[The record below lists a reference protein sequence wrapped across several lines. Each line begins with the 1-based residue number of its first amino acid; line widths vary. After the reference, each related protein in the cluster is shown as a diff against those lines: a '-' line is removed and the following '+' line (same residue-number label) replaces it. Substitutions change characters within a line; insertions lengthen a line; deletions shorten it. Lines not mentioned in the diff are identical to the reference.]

1 MTKNEVQAD
10 IRKILLELLG
20 DTDFKVQTES
30 GTETGWTFGK
40 THVAF
45 TEVSGKFE
53 IRLNRESWCGTIE
66 RYDHEVARH
75 ELAKLIWKRPLGF
88 LESKLGTLNLEML
101 VKTGEV
107 KKIRM
112 EYNAENDTLGISC
125 LEKDGKISVYKL

>member
-1 MTKNEVQAD
+1 MTKIEVQKS

-20 DTDFKVQTES
+20 DADFKTQTES

-40 THVAF
+40 THVTF

-53 IRLNRESWCGTIE
+53 VRINRESWCGTIE
-66 RYDHEVARH
+66 KYNPEIARY
-75 ELAKLIWKRPLGF
+75 ELSKLIWKRPLGF

-107 KKIRM
+107 RKIRM
-112 EYNAENDTLGISC
+112 EYDAETNNLGISC
-125 LEKDGKISVYKL
+125 LEKDGKIKVYQL

>member
-1 MTKNEVQAD
+1 MTKNEVQSS

-40 THVAF
+40 THVTF

-53 IRLNRESWCGTIE
+53 IRINRESWCGSLE
-66 RYDHEVARH
+66 KYDPEVARY
-75 ELAKLIWKRPLGF
+75 ELTKLIWKRPLGF
-88 LESKLGTLNLEML
+88 LESKLGSLNLEMM
-101 VKTGEV
+101 VKTGLV

-112 EYNAENDTLGISC
+112 EYDTDTDTLGLSC
-125 LEKDGKISVYKL
+125 LEKDGKIKVYQL

>member
-1 MTKNEVQAD
+1 MTKNEVQGD
-10 IRKILLELLG
+10 IKKILLDLLG
-20 DTDFKVQTES
+20 DTDFRVQTES

-40 THVAF
+40 THVTF

-53 IRLNRESWCGTIE
+53 VRLNRESWCGTIE
-66 RYDHEVARH
+66 RYDSKIARH
-75 ELAKLIWKRPLGF
+75 ELSKLIWKRPLGF
-88 LESKLGTLNLEML
+88 LETKLGDLNLEML

>member
-1 MTKNEVQAD
+1 MTKNEVQSS

-40 THVAF
+40 THVTF

-53 IRLNRESWCGTIE
+53 IRVNRESWCGSIE
-66 RYDHEVARH
+66 KYDPEIARY
-75 ELAKLIWKRPLGF
+75 ELTKLIWKRPLGF
-88 LESKLGTLNLEML
+88 LESKLGSLNLEMM
-101 VKTGEV
+101 VKTGLV

-112 EYNAENDTLGISC
+112 EYDADTDVLGLSC
-125 LEKDGKISVYKL
+125 LEKDGKIKVYQL

>member
-1 MTKNEVQAD
+1 MTKIEVQKS

-20 DTDFKVQTES
+20 DTDFKTQTES

-40 THVAF
+40 THVTF

-53 IRLNRESWCGTIE
+53 VRINRESWCGTIE
-66 RYDHEVARH
+66 KYNPEIARY
-75 ELAKLIWKRPLGF
+75 ELSKLIWKRPLGF

-107 KKIRM
+107 RKIRM
-112 EYNAENDTLGISC
+112 EYDAETDNLGISC
-125 LEKDGKISVYKL
+125 LEKDGKIKVYQL